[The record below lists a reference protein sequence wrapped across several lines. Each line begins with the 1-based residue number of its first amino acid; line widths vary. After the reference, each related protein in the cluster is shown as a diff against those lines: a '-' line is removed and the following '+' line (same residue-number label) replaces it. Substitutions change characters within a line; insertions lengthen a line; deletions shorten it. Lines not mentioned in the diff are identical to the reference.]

1 MKRRGEMNIRRRLRW
16 HATCVL
22 SFLRVVNSKGP
33 LGWLGI
39 LALILFSTAV
49 WNGLHD
55 RTLDATT
62 GKYLALVIAGL
73 GLYYTALFRAATKK
87 AKRRILNRKGIP
99 THVRA
104 SVFRRDGYRCRH
116 CGSGHDLQ
124 LDHIV
129 PFSWGGSSALS
140 NLQTLCRSC
149 NLRKG
154 ARHAG

>member
-1 MKRRGEMNIRRRLRW
+1 MNRRLRIRW
-16 HATCVL
+16 YAACVL
-22 SFLRVVNSKGP
+22 IFLRVVNSKGP

-39 LALILFSTAV
+39 LALILFSM
-49 WNGLHD
+49 GLWHGLRD
-55 RTLDATT
+55 GTLESAT
-62 GKYLALVIAGL
+62 KKWLVLVIAGL
-73 GLYYTALFRAATKK
+73 GLYYTAIFYAAMKK
-87 AKRRILNRKGIP
+87 AKWRTLKRKGIP
-99 THVRA
+99 ARVRA

-129 PFSWGGSSALS
+129 PFSWGGSNALS

-154 ARHAG
+154 ARRAG